1 MKFRP
6 CIDIHN
12 GKVKQIVGG
21 SLKDE
26 GNQAITNFASEYGA
40 DFYAEMY
47 KKDELVGGH
56 IILLNPTSSEYYGA
70 TKTQALKALSA
81 YPNGLQIGG
90 GITAD
95 NAKITDNSKTGAVQV
110 TALSVTDGAYK
121 VGSYDS
127 FSGSKTI
134 ALKINSCVT
143 KGAGKMSITKDAF
156 PKIGAAQN
164 LPLTYFA
171 KVSGDAPNSKDVQ
184 AANVVFTISIVG

>member
-1 MKFRP
+1 MKRNRIPALLLAMLLTLSLSVSAFAA
-6 CIDIHN
+6 
-12 GKVKQIVGG
+12 G
-21 SLKDE
+21 STTATVPVTLTVD
-26 GNQAITNFASEYGA
+26 NQYRAVNVTVPSSLPVYVTN
-40 DFYAEMY
+40 
-47 KKDELVGGH
+47 
-56 IILLNPTSSEYYGA
+56 
-70 TKTQALKALSA
+70 
-81 YPNGLQIGG
+81 
-90 GITAD
+90 
-95 NAKITDNSKTGAVQV
+95 GAVQV
-110 TALSVTDGAYK
+110 TAISVTDGAYK

-143 KGAGKMSITKDAF
+143 KSAGKMSITKDAF

>member
-1 MKFRP
+1 MPPAAERSFYETKQNPGIAAGNASDTLAQRKRLCRRFDHGDRAGHVDRGQSVPGGQRHRAVLAAGVFRHGDLRP
-6 CIDIHN
+6 VYVTN
-12 GKVKQIVGG
+12 GTV
-21 SLKDE
+21 
-26 GNQAITNFASEYGA
+26 
-40 DFYAEMY
+40 
-47 KKDELVGGH
+47 
-56 IILLNPTSSEYYGA
+56 
-70 TKTQALKALSA
+70 
-81 YPNGLQIGG
+81 
-90 GITAD
+90 ITAD
-95 NAKITDNSKTGAVQV
+95 NAKITNNSKTGAVQV
-110 TALSVTDGAYK
+110 TAISVTDGAYK
-121 VGSYDS
+121 VSSYNS

>member
-1 MKFRP
+1 MTESDAVTLALLPALTVPVTLTVDNQYRAVNVTVP
-6 CIDIHN
+6 SSLPVYVTN
-12 GKVKQIVGG
+12 GTV
-21 SLKDE
+21 
-26 GNQAITNFASEYGA
+26 
-40 DFYAEMY
+40 
-47 KKDELVGGH
+47 
-56 IILLNPTSSEYYGA
+56 
-70 TKTQALKALSA
+70 
-81 YPNGLQIGG
+81 
-90 GITAD
+90 ITAD

>member
-1 MKFRP
+1 MISNALYSPRFTQPVSAISFKSVIIAAIAVLNFS
-6 CIDIHN
+6 CSISS
-12 GKVKQIVGG
+12 VTFLIV
-21 SLKDE
+21 LFT
-26 GNQAITNFASEYGA
+26 AI
-40 DFYAEMY
+40 
-47 KKDELVGGH
+47 
-56 IILLNPTSSEYYGA
+56 
-70 TKTQALKALSA
+70 
-81 YPNGLQIGG
+81 
-90 GITAD
+90 
-95 NAKITDNSKTGAVQV
+95 
-110 TALSVTDGAYK
+110 SVTDGAYK

-143 KGAGKMSITKDAF
+143 KGAGKMSIAKDAF